1 MWVEKD
7 FTVRISPKLSPE
19 KTSGSAAIWISSF
32 DGKRLILPD
41 KFQPD
46 PELLLKHQKKCL
58 AIVESLRLGDP
69 PSEV

>member
-7 FTVRISPKLSPE
+7 FTVRISPKLSPT
-19 KTSGSAAIWISSF
+19 KKASSPAAVWLSSF

-46 PELLLKHQKKCL
+46 PELLAKHEKKCL
-58 AIVESLRLGDP
+58 DASR
-69 PSEV
+69 